1 MKKVDFH
8 VHTNFSDGLL
18 NPKDVVKRASKN
30 GVSILAITDHDTID
44 GISEAIE
51 ESKFHNIKIIP
62 GIELSTNYNGE
73 SIHVLG
79 YFKDDSYKEKEFIE
93 FLDKIKNRRIHRA
106 KEMIQK
112 LKDIFNIEIKFE
124 DVIKYGENVVARPH
138 IAKAIIDAGYP
149 YTQDYIFDNFIGK
162 GKPAYIETT
171 KITVKE
177 GVDLL
182 HKYNALVFLAHPI
195 LINNSNISDFLKFN
209 FDGIEGVYFLNS
221 KTQEK
226 ELLDFANKNNL
237 LVSAGSDCHGDFKND
252 KRHGDIGDMTLKDE
266 YLKKL
271 LKKLNTK

>member
-1 MKKVDFH
+1 MEKVDFH

-18 NPKDVVKRASKN
+18 SPKDVVKRASKN
-30 GVSILAITDHDTID
+30 GVSILAITDHDTVD

-51 ESKFHNIKIIP
+51 ESKLHNIKIIP
-62 GIELSTNYNGE
+62 GIELSTNYNSE

-112 LKDIFNIEIKFE
+112 LKDVFNIEIKFE

-195 LINNSNISDFLKFN
+195 LINNSKISDFLQFN

-226 ELLDFANKNNL
+226 ELLEFASENNL
-237 LVSAGSDCHGDFKND
+237 LISAGSDCHGDFIND
-252 KRHGDIGDMTLKDE
+252 SRHGDIGDMNLDE
-266 YLKKL
+266 NYINLL
-271 LKKLNTK
+271 LKELNA

>member
-18 NPKDVVKRASKN
+18 SPKAVVKRASNN

-51 ESKFHNIKIIP
+51 ESKLHNIKIIP

-79 YFKDDSYKEKEFIE
+79 YFKDNSYKEKEFVE

-138 IAKAIIDAGYP
+138 IAKAIIDSGYP

-182 HKYNALVFLAHPI
+182 HKYNAIVFLAHPI
-195 LINNSNISDFLKFN
+195 LINNSNISDFLQFN

-237 LVSAGSDCHGDFKND
+237 LVSAGSDCHGDFIND
-252 KRHGDIGDMTLKDE
+252 TRHGDIGDMNLDE
-266 YLKKL
+266 NYINLIL
-271 LKKLNTK
+271 EKLNA

>member
-1 MKKVDFH
+1 MKYWLTFNEINSALHFPLMSAGIWTPKEKLSKQDLYQAMHHELVASALAVKIGHEINPEFKIGCMILG
-8 VHTNFSDGLL
+8 VPNYPLTPMPSDVLKAVEQDRGNLFFADIHARGEY
-18 NPKDVVKRASKN
+18 PKYMNR
-30 GVSILAITDHDTID
+30 
-44 GISEAIE
+44 
-51 ESKFHNIKIIP
+51 
-62 GIELSTNYNGE
+62 
-73 SIHVLG
+73 
-79 YFKDDSYKEKEFIE
+79 YFKE
-93 FLDKIKNRRIHRA
+93 N
-106 KEMIQK
+106 
-112 LKDIFNIEIKFE
+112 NIEIKFE

-182 HKYNALVFLAHPI
+182 HKYNAIVFLAHPI
-195 LINNSNISDFLKFN
+195 LINNSNISDFLQFN

-237 LVSAGSDCHGDFKND
+237 LVSAGSDCHGDFIND
-252 KRHGDIGDMTLKDE
+252 TRHGDIGDMNLDE
-266 YLKKL
+266 NYINLIL
-271 LKKLNTK
+271 EKLNA

>member
-51 ESKFHNIKIIP
+51 ESKLHNIKIIP

-79 YFKDDSYKEKEFIE
+79 YFKDDSYKEKEFVE

-124 DVIKYGENVVARPH
+124 DVIKYGENVIARPH

-226 ELLDFANKNNL
+226 ELLNFASKNNL
-237 LVSAGSDCHGDFKND
+237 LVSAGSDCHGDFIND
-252 KRHGDIGDMTLKDE
+252 SRHGDIGDMNLDE
-266 YLKKL
+266 NYINLIL
-271 LKKLNTK
+271 EKLNS

>member
-18 NPKDVVKRASKN
+18 SPKAIVKRASNN

-51 ESKFHNIKIIP
+51 ESKLHNIKIIP

-79 YFKDDSYKEKEFIE
+79 YFKDDSYKEKEFVE

-112 LKDIFNIEIKFE
+112 LKDLFNIEIKFE

-182 HKYNALVFLAHPI
+182 HKYNAIVFLAHPI
-195 LINNSNISDFLKFN
+195 LINNSNISEFLQFN

-221 KTQEK
+221 KTQET

-237 LVSAGSDCHGDFKND
+237 LVSAGSDCHGDFIND
-252 KRHGDIGDMTLKDE
+252 TRHGDIGDMKLDE
-266 YLKKL
+266 NYINLIL
-271 LKKLNTK
+271 EKLND

>member
-18 NPKDVVKRASKN
+18 SPKAVVKRASNN

-51 ESKFHNIKIIP
+51 ESKLHNIKIIP

-79 YFKDDSYKEKEFIE
+79 YFKDDSYKEKEFVE

-112 LKDIFNIEIKFE
+112 LKDVFNIKIKFE

-182 HKYNALVFLAHPI
+182 HKYNAIVFLAHPI
-195 LINNSNISDFLKFN
+195 LINNSNISDFLQFN

-237 LVSAGSDCHGDFKND
+237 LVSAGSDCHGDFIND
-252 KRHGDIGDMTLKDE
+252 TRHGDIGDINLDE
-266 YLKKL
+266 NYINLIL
-271 LKKLNTK
+271 EKLNA

>member
-18 NPKDVVKRASKN
+18 SPKDVVKRASNN

-51 ESKFHNIKIIP
+51 ESKLHNIKIIP

-79 YFKDDSYKEKEFIE
+79 YFKDDSYKEKEFVE

-182 HKYNALVFLAHPI
+182 HKYNAIVFLAHPI
-195 LINNSNISDFLKFN
+195 LINNSNISDFLQFN

-237 LVSAGSDCHGDFKND
+237 LVSAGSDCHGDFIND
-252 KRHGDIGDMTLKDE
+252 TRHGDMGDMNLDE
-266 YLKKL
+266 NYINLIL
-271 LKKLNTK
+271 EKLNS

>member
-18 NPKDVVKRASKN
+18 SPKDVVKRASNN

-51 ESKFHNIKIIP
+51 ESKLHNIKIIP

-79 YFKDDSYKEKEFIE
+79 YFKNNSYKEKEFVE

-182 HKYNALVFLAHPI
+182 HKYNAIVFLAHPI
-195 LINNSNISDFLKFN
+195 LINNSNISDFLQFN

-237 LVSAGSDCHGDFKND
+237 LVSAGSDCHGDFIND
-252 KRHGDIGDMTLKDE
+252 TRHGDIGDMNLDE
-266 YLKKL
+266 NYINLIL
-271 LKKLNTK
+271 EKLNA

>member
-18 NPKDVVKRASKN
+18 SPKAVVKRASNN

-51 ESKFHNIKIIP
+51 ESKLHNIKIIP

-79 YFKDDSYKEKEFIE
+79 YFKDDSYKEKEFVE

-112 LKDIFNIEIKFE
+112 LKDVFNIEIKFE

-182 HKYNALVFLAHPI
+182 HKYNAIVFLAHPI
-195 LINNSNISDFLKFN
+195 LINNSNISDFLQFN

-221 KTQEK
+221 KTQQK

-237 LVSAGSDCHGDFKND
+237 LVSAGSDCHGDFIND
-252 KRHGDIGDMTLKDE
+252 TRHGDIGDMNLDE
-266 YLKKL
+266 NYINLIL
-271 LKKLNTK
+271 EKLNA

>member
-18 NPKDVVKRASKN
+18 SPKDVVKRASNN

-51 ESKFHNIKIIP
+51 ESKLHNIKIIP

-79 YFKDDSYKEKEFIE
+79 YFKDNSYKEKEFVE

-182 HKYNALVFLAHPI
+182 HKYNAIVFLAHPI
-195 LINNSNISDFLKFN
+195 LINNSNISDFLQFN

-237 LVSAGSDCHGDFKND
+237 LVSAGSDCHGDFIND
-252 KRHGDIGDMTLKDE
+252 TRHGDIGDMNLDE
-266 YLKKL
+266 NYINLIL
-271 LKKLNTK
+271 EKLNS

>member
-18 NPKDVVKRASKN
+18 SPKDVVKRASNN

-51 ESKFHNIKIIP
+51 ESKLHNIKIIP

-79 YFKDDSYKEKEFIE
+79 YFKDDSYKEKEFVE

-182 HKYNALVFLAHPI
+182 HKYNAIVFLAHPI
-195 LINNSNISDFLKFN
+195 LINNSNISDFLQFN

-237 LVSAGSDCHGDFKND
+237 LVSAGSDCHGDFIND
-252 KRHGDIGDMTLKDE
+252 TRHGDIGDMNLDE
-266 YLKKL
+266 NYINLIL
-271 LKKLNTK
+271 EKLNA

>member
-18 NPKDVVKRASKN
+18 SPKDVVKRASKN

-51 ESKFHNIKIIP
+51 ESKLHNIKIIP

-73 SIHVLG
+73 SIHILG
-79 YFKDDSYKEKEFIE
+79 YFKDDSYKEKELVE

-195 LINNSNISDFLKFN
+195 LINNSSISDFLQFN

-221 KTQEK
+221 KTQET

-237 LVSAGSDCHGDFKND
+237 LVSAGSDCHGDFIND
-252 KRHGDIGDMTLKDE
+252 TRHGDIGDMNLDE
-266 YLKKL
+266 NYINLIL
-271 LKKLNTK
+271 EKLNS

>member
-79 YFKDDSYKEKEFIE
+79 YFKDDSYKEKEFVE

-112 LKDIFNIEIKFE
+112 LKDVFNIEIKFE

-226 ELLDFANKNNL
+226 ELLDFASKNNL
-237 LVSAGSDCHGDFKND
+237 LVSAGSDCHGDFIND
-252 KRHGDIGDMTLKDE
+252 SRHGDIGDMNLDE
-266 YLKKL
+266 NYINLIL
-271 LKKLNTK
+271 EKLNS

>member
-18 NPKDVVKRASKN
+18 SPKAVVKRASKN

-51 ESKFHNIKIIP
+51 ESKLHNIKIIP

-73 SIHVLG
+73 SIHILG
-79 YFKDDSYKEKEFIE
+79 YFKDDSYKEKEFVE

-124 DVIKYGENVVARPH
+124 DVIKYGENVIARPH

-195 LINNSNISDFLKFN
+195 LINNSNISEFLQFN

-221 KTQEK
+221 KTQET

-237 LVSAGSDCHGDFKND
+237 LVSAGSDCHGDFIND
-252 KRHGDIGDMTLKDE
+252 TRHGDIGDMNLDE
-266 YLKKL
+266 NYINLIL
-271 LKKLNTK
+271 EKLNA

>member
-18 NPKDVVKRASKN
+18 SPKDVVKRASNN

-51 ESKFHNIKIIP
+51 ESKLHNIKIIP

-79 YFKDDSYKEKEFIE
+79 YFKDNRYKEKEFVE

-182 HKYNALVFLAHPI
+182 HKYNAIVFLAHPI
-195 LINNSNISDFLKFN
+195 LINNSNISDFLQFN

-237 LVSAGSDCHGDFKND
+237 LVSAGSDCHGDFIND
-252 KRHGDIGDMTLKDE
+252 TRHGDIGDMNLDE
-266 YLKKL
+266 NYINLIL
-271 LKKLNTK
+271 EKLNA

>member
-18 NPKDVVKRASKN
+18 SPKDVVKRASNN

-51 ESKFHNIKIIP
+51 ESKLHNIKIIP

-79 YFKDDSYKEKEFIE
+79 YFKDNSYKEKEFVE

-182 HKYNALVFLAHPI
+182 HKYNAIVFLAHPI
-195 LINNSNISDFLKFN
+195 LINNSNISDFL
-209 FDGIEGVYFLNS
+209 
-221 KTQEK
+221 
-226 ELLDFANKNNL
+226 
-237 LVSAGSDCHGDFKND
+237 
-252 KRHGDIGDMTLKDE
+252 
-266 YLKKL
+266 
-271 LKKLNTK
+271 

>member
-18 NPKDVVKRASKN
+18 SPKDVVKRASKN

-51 ESKFHNIKIIP
+51 ESKLHNIKIIP

-73 SIHVLG
+73 SIHILG
-79 YFKDDSYKEKEFIE
+79 YFKDDSYKEKEFVE

-195 LINNSNISDFLKFN
+195 LINNSSISDFLQFN

-221 KTQEK
+221 KTQET

-237 LVSAGSDCHGDFKND
+237 LVSAGSDCHGDFIND
-252 KRHGDIGDMTLKDE
+252 TRHGDIGDMNLDE
-266 YLKKL
+266 NYINLIL
-271 LKKLNTK
+271 EKLNS

>member
-18 NPKDVVKRASKN
+18 SPKDVVKRASNN

-51 ESKFHNIKIIP
+51 ESKLHNIKIIP

-79 YFKDDSYKEKEFIE
+79 YFKDNSYKEKEFVE
-93 FLDKIKNRRIHRA
+93 FLDKIKNRRLNRA

-182 HKYNALVFLAHPI
+182 HKYNAIVFLAHPI
-195 LINNSNISDFLKFN
+195 LINNSNISDFLQFN
-209 FDGIEGVYFLNS
+209 FDGIEGIYFLNS
-221 KTQEK
+221 KTQEN
-226 ELLDFANKNNL
+226 ELLDFADKNDL
-237 LVSAGSDCHGDFKND
+237 LVSAGSDCHGDFIND
-252 KRHGDIGDMTLKDE
+252 TRHGDIGDMNLDE
-266 YLKKL
+266 NYINLIL
-271 LKKLNTK
+271 EKLNA

>member
-18 NPKDVVKRASKN
+18 SPKDVVKRASKN

-51 ESKFHNIKIIP
+51 ESKLHNIKIIP

-79 YFKDDSYKEKEFIE
+79 YFKDDSYKEKEFVE

-112 LKDIFNIEIKFE
+112 LKDVFNIEIKFE

-237 LVSAGSDCHGDFKND
+237 LVSAGSDCHGDFIND
-252 KRHGDIGDMTLKDE
+252 SRHGDIGDMNLDE
-266 YLKKL
+266 NYINLIL
-271 LKKLNTK
+271 EKLNA

>member
-18 NPKDVVKRASKN
+18 SPKDVVKRASKN

-51 ESKFHNIKIIP
+51 ESKLHNIKIIP

-79 YFKDDSYKEKEFIE
+79 YFKDDSYKEKEFVE

-112 LKDIFNIEIKFE
+112 LKDVFNIEIKFE

-237 LVSAGSDCHGDFKND
+237 LVSAGSDCHGDFIND
-252 KRHGDIGDMTLKDE
+252 SRHGDIGDMNLDE
-266 YLKKL
+266 NYINL
-271 LKKLNTK
+271 LLEKLNS

>member
-18 NPKDVVKRASKN
+18 SPKAVVKRASNN

-51 ESKFHNIKIIP
+51 ESKLHNIKIIP

-79 YFKDDSYKEKEFIE
+79 YFKDDSYKEKEFVE

-182 HKYNALVFLAHPI
+182 HKYNAIVFLAHPI
-195 LINNSNISDFLKFN
+195 LINNSNISDFLQFN

-237 LVSAGSDCHGDFKND
+237 LVSAGSDCHGDFIND
-252 KRHGDIGDMTLKDE
+252 TRHGDIGDMNLDE
-266 YLKKL
+266 NYINLIL
-271 LKKLNTK
+271 EKLNA

>member
-18 NPKDVVKRASKN
+18 SPKAVVKRASNN

-51 ESKFHNIKIIP
+51 ESKLHNIKIIP

-79 YFKDDSYKEKEFIE
+79 YFKDDSYKEKEFVE

-106 KEMIQK
+106 EEMIQK
-112 LKDIFNIEIKFE
+112 LKDVFNIKIKFE

-182 HKYNALVFLAHPI
+182 HKYNAIVFLAHPI
-195 LINNSNISDFLKFN
+195 LINNSNISDFLQFN

-237 LVSAGSDCHGDFKND
+237 LVSAGSDCHGDFIND
-252 KRHGDIGDMTLKDE
+252 TRHGDIGDINLDE
-266 YLKKL
+266 NYINLIL
-271 LKKLNTK
+271 EKLNA

>member
-18 NPKDVVKRASKN
+18 SPKAIVKRASNN

-51 ESKFHNIKIIP
+51 ESKLHNIKIIP

-79 YFKDDSYKEKEFIE
+79 YFKDDSYKEKEFVE

-112 LKDIFNIEIKFE
+112 LKDLFNIEIKFE

-182 HKYNALVFLAHPI
+182 HKYNAIVFLAHPI
-195 LINNSNISDFLKFN
+195 LINNSNISDFLQFN

-226 ELLDFANKNNL
+226 ELLDFASKNNL
-237 LVSAGSDCHGDFKND
+237 LVSAGSDCHGDFIND
-252 KRHGDIGDMTLKDE
+252 SRHGDIGDMKLDE
-266 YLKKL
+266 NHINLIL
-271 LKKLNTK
+271 EKLND

>member
-18 NPKDVVKRASKN
+18 SPKDVVKRASN
-30 GVSILAITDHDTID
+30 NDVSILAITDHDTID

-51 ESKFHNIKIIP
+51 ESKLHNIKIIP

-79 YFKDDSYKEKEFIE
+79 YFKDDSYKEKDFIE
-93 FLDKIKNRRIHRA
+93 FLDKIKNRRLNRA

-195 LINNSNISDFLKFN
+195 LINNSNISDFLQFN
-209 FDGIEGVYFLNS
+209 FDGIEGIYFLNS

-237 LVSAGSDCHGDFKND
+237 LVSAGSDCHGDFIND
-252 KRHGDIGDMTLKDE
+252 SRHGDIGDMNLDE
-266 YLKKL
+266 NYINLIL
-271 LKKLNTK
+271 EKLNA

>member
-18 NPKDVVKRASKN
+18 SPKDVVKRASNN

-51 ESKFHNIKIIP
+51 ESKLHNIKIIP

-79 YFKDDSYKEKEFIE
+79 YFKDNSYKEKEFVE

-182 HKYNALVFLAHPI
+182 HKYNAIVFLAHPI
-195 LINNSNISDFLKFN
+195 LINNSNISDFLQFN

-237 LVSAGSDCHGDFKND
+237 LVSAGSDCHGDFIND
-252 KRHGDIGDMTLKDE
+252 TRHGDIGDMNLDE
-266 YLKKL
+266 NYINLIL
-271 LKKLNTK
+271 EKLNA

>member
-18 NPKDVVKRASKN
+18 SPKDVFIRASNN

-51 ESKFHNIKIIP
+51 ESKLHNIKIIP

-79 YFKDDSYKEKEFIE
+79 YFKDNSYKEKEFVE

-182 HKYNALVFLAHPI
+182 HKYNAIVFLAHPI
-195 LINNSNISDFLKFN
+195 LINNSNISDFLQFN

-237 LVSAGSDCHGDFKND
+237 LVSAGSDCHGDFIND
-252 KRHGDIGDMTLKDE
+252 TRHGDIGDMNLDE
-266 YLKKL
+266 NYINLIL
-271 LKKLNTK
+271 EKLNA

>member
-18 NPKDVVKRASKN
+18 SPKDVVKRASKN

-237 LVSAGSDCHGDFKND
+237 LVSAGSDCHGDFIND
-252 KRHGDIGDMTLKDE
+252 SRHGDIGDMNLDE
-266 YLKKL
+266 NYINL
-271 LKKLNTK
+271 LLEKLNS

>member
-18 NPKDVVKRASKN
+18 SPKAVVKRASNN

-51 ESKFHNIKIIP
+51 ESKLHNIKIIP

-79 YFKDDSYKEKEFIE
+79 YFKDDSYKEKEFVE

-112 LKDIFNIEIKFE
+112 LKDVFNIEIKFE

-182 HKYNALVFLAHPI
+182 HKYNAIVFLAHPI
-195 LINNSNISDFLKFN
+195 LINNSNISDFLQFN

-237 LVSAGSDCHGDFKND
+237 LVSAGSDCHGDFIND
-252 KRHGDIGDMTLKDE
+252 TRHGDIGDMNLDE
-266 YLKKL
+266 NYINLIL
-271 LKKLNTK
+271 EKLNA

>member
-18 NPKDVVKRASKN
+18 SPKDVVKRASNN

-51 ESKFHNIKIIP
+51 ESKLHNIKIIP

-79 YFKDDSYKEKEFIE
+79 YFKDDSYKEKEFVE

-182 HKYNALVFLAHPI
+182 HKYNAIVFLAHPI
-195 LINNSNISDFLKFN
+195 LINNSNISDFLQFN

-237 LVSAGSDCHGDFKND
+237 LVSAGSDCHGDFIND
-252 KRHGDIGDMTLKDE
+252 TRHGDIGDMNLDE
-266 YLKKL
+266 NYINLIL
-271 LKKLNTK
+271 EKLNS

>member
-18 NPKDVVKRASKN
+18 SPKDVVKRASKN

-51 ESKFHNIKIIP
+51 ESKLHNIKIIP

-79 YFKDDSYKEKEFIE
+79 YFKDDSYKEKEFVE

-106 KEMIQK
+106 KEMIHK
-112 LKDIFNIEIKFE
+112 LKDVFNIEIKFE

-237 LVSAGSDCHGDFKND
+237 LVSAGSDCHGDFIND
-252 KRHGDIGDMTLKDE
+252 SRHGDIGDMNLDE
-266 YLKKL
+266 NYINLIL
-271 LKKLNTK
+271 EKLNA

>member
-18 NPKDVVKRASKN
+18 SPKDVVKRASNN

-51 ESKFHNIKIIP
+51 ESKLHNIKIIP

-79 YFKDDSYKEKEFIE
+79 YFKDNSYKEKEFVE

-112 LKDIFNIEIKFE
+112 LKDVFNIKIKFE

-182 HKYNALVFLAHPI
+182 HKYNAIVFLAHPI
-195 LINNSNISDFLKFN
+195 LINNSNISDFLQFN

-237 LVSAGSDCHGDFKND
+237 LVSAGSDCHGDFIND
-252 KRHGDIGDMTLKDE
+252 TRHGDIGDMNLDE
-266 YLKKL
+266 NYINLIL
-271 LKKLNTK
+271 EKLNA

>member
-237 LVSAGSDCHGDFKND
+237 LVSAGSDCHGDFIND
-252 KRHGDIGDMTLKDE
+252 SRHGDIGDMNLDE
-266 YLKKL
+266 NYINL
-271 LKKLNTK
+271 LLEKLNS

>member
-18 NPKDVVKRASKN
+18 SPKDVVKRASKN

-44 GISEAIE
+44 GISEAIK
-51 ESKFHNIKIIP
+51 ESKLHNIKIIP

-79 YFKDDSYKEKEFIE
+79 YFKDDSYKEKEFVE

-195 LINNSNISDFLKFN
+195 LINNSNISDFLQFK

-237 LVSAGSDCHGDFKND
+237 LVSAGSDCHGDFIND
-252 KRHGDIGDMTLKDE
+252 TRHGDIGDMNLDE
-266 YLKKL
+266 NYINLIL
-271 LKKLNTK
+271 EKLNA

>member
-18 NPKDVVKRASKN
+18 SPKDVVKRASKN

-51 ESKFHNIKIIP
+51 ESKLHNIKIIP

-226 ELLDFANKNNL
+226 ELLDFASKNNL
-237 LVSAGSDCHGDFKND
+237 LVSAGSDCHGDFIND
-252 KRHGDIGDMTLKDE
+252 SRHGDIGDMNLDE
-266 YLKKL
+266 NYINLIL
-271 LKKLNTK
+271 EKLNS

>member
-18 NPKDVVKRASKN
+18 SPKAVVKRASNN

-51 ESKFHNIKIIP
+51 ESKLHNIKIIP

-112 LKDIFNIEIKFE
+112 LKDVFNIKIKFE

-182 HKYNALVFLAHPI
+182 HKYNAIVFLAHPI
-195 LINNSNISDFLKFN
+195 LINNSNISDFLQFN

-237 LVSAGSDCHGDFKND
+237 LVSAGSDCHGDFIND
-252 KRHGDIGDMTLKDE
+252 TRHGDIGDINLDE
-266 YLKKL
+266 NYINLIL
-271 LKKLNTK
+271 EKLNA

>member
-51 ESKFHNIKIIP
+51 ESKLHNIKIIP

-79 YFKDDSYKEKEFIE
+79 YFKDDSYKEKEFVE

-112 LKDIFNIEIKFE
+112 LKDVFNIEIKFE

-226 ELLDFANKNNL
+226 ELLDFASKNNL
-237 LVSAGSDCHGDFKND
+237 LVSAGSDCHGDFIND
-252 KRHGDIGDMTLKDE
+252 SRHGDIGDMNLDE
-266 YLKKL
+266 NYINLIL
-271 LKKLNTK
+271 EKLNS

>member
-18 NPKDVVKRASKN
+18 SPKAVVKRASKN

-51 ESKFHNIKIIP
+51 ESKLHNIKIIP

-73 SIHVLG
+73 SIHILG
-79 YFKDDSYKEKEFIE
+79 YFKDDSYKEKEFVE

-124 DVIKYGENVVARPH
+124 DVIKYGENVIARPH

-182 HKYNALVFLAHPI
+182 HKSNALVFLAHPI
-195 LINNSNISDFLKFN
+195 LINNSNISEFLQFN

-221 KTQEK
+221 KTQET

-237 LVSAGSDCHGDFKND
+237 LVSAGSDCHGDFIND
-252 KRHGDIGDMTLKDE
+252 TRHGDIGDMNLDE
-266 YLKKL
+266 NYINLIL
-271 LKKLNTK
+271 EKLNA

>member
-18 NPKDVVKRASKN
+18 SPKDVVKRASNN

-51 ESKFHNIKIIP
+51 ESKLHNIKIIP

-79 YFKDDSYKEKEFIE
+79 YFKDNSYKEKEFVE

-182 HKYNALVFLAHPI
+182 HKYNAIVFLAHPI
-195 LINNSNISDFLKFN
+195 LINNSNISDFLQFN

-237 LVSAGSDCHGDFKND
+237 LVSAGSDCHGDFIND
-252 KRHGDIGDMTLKDE
+252 TRHGDIGDINLDE
-266 YLKKL
+266 NYINLIL
-271 LKKLNTK
+271 EKLNA